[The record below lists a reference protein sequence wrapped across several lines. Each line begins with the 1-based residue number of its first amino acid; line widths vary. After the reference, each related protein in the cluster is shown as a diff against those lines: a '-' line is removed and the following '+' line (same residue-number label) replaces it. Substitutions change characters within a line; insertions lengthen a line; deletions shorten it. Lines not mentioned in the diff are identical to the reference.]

1 MENEPTPVVPPIVPA
16 EPAPAPMPQTSGN
29 QQKKPLVPMWVLALL
44 VVLAGT
50 LAVLA
55 ATGIFSRQQTAVK
68 TPSEVL
74 PTPTPT
80 PIRKLSAIASQ
91 SAFLALEASVA
102 SLSANIQALPPQDPS
117 LSPPVLDLELGFEE

>member
-1 MENEPTPVVPPIVPA
+1 MENELTPPIPPTVPP
-16 EPAPAPMPQTSGN
+16 EPAPAPMPQAGAN
-29 QQKKPLVPMWVLALL
+29 LPKKPLVPMWVLALL

-55 ATGIFSRQQTAVK
+55 ATGVFSRQQTAVE
-68 TPSEVL
+68 TPSEAP

-80 PIRKLSAIASQ
+80 PVRALSAIASQ
-91 SAFLALEASVA
+91 SAFLALEAQVA
-102 SLSANIQALPPQDPS
+102 SLSTNIQALPAQDPS